1 MAFPRCARC
10 TAGETNRSFF
20 LNTKLKEGFA
30 MKQAQN
36 IQKESFKIK
45 LIPQS
50 VNETAKFA
58 VWRADYY
65 ICTGICYA
73 KSLGKTVDDFV
84 SFLGESHTWETMR
97 DQGLEP
103 PVQLLYFV
111 IKSYEGGEFEILSES
126 ENSVEMKCNR
136 PYARYFDDN
145 AMLGVSLGEFEAC
158 LWQHIIILAKRIDLD
173 FSYRIEGDSVLL
185 NISK

>member
-1 MAFPRCARC
+1 
-10 TAGETNRSFF
+10 
-20 LNTKLKEGFA
+20 

-50 VNETAKFA
+50 VNETAKIA
-58 VWRADYY
+58 VWRTDYY

-73 KSLGKTVDDFV
+73 KSLGKNVDDFA
-84 SFLGESHTWETMR
+84 SFVGESHTWEPMR
-97 DQGLEP
+97 GQGLEP

-111 IKSYEGGEFEILSES
+111 IKSYDGGEFEILSES
-126 ENSVEMKCNR
+126 EDSVIMKCNR
-136 PYARYFDDN
+136 PYAHYFDDDS
-145 AMLGVSLGEFEAC
+145 MLGVSLDEFETC
-158 LWQHIIILAKRIDLD
+158 LWQHISIMARRIDLN

-185 NISK
+185 HLSK